1 MSSKISHSGIIES
14 VEDGHIR
21 VRILQASACGSCAV
35 SRHCH
40 ASEAKEKTIDVYPA
54 SNTQHPTPNMQ
65 WKKGDAVTVVAST
78 QTGVR
83 AIILGFGIPFLLLL
97 AVLFTTMG
105 LTGNEPVAALAA
117 VFSLLPYYILLYMFR
132 DKVKEKLT
140 FWIE

>member
-1 MSSKISHSGIIES
+1 
-14 VEDGHIR
+14 
-21 VRILQASACGSCAV
+21 
-35 SRHCH
+35 
-40 ASEAKEKTIDVYPA
+40 
-54 SNTQHPTPNMQ
+54 MQ